1 MKTPKGKEM
10 WRNFCMTV
18 RPTSFLP
25 VDVASGLRLCR
36 LTYARPCLVSWA
48 LPAVREHRARL
59 QLRHAH
65 PGRLH
70 QGLRPGQH
78 GARSVSPLC
87 RRAKASTQPER
98 LGPPSVICGDAADF
112 CVDRNLAAPPPQFSA
127 RSSSRSKCVPTR
139 LPSPAHRSP
148 PAQLLISRLL
158 PFGAPVRSPATS
170 TA

>member
-36 LTYARPCLVSWA
+36 LTYARPCRLSWA
-48 LPAVREHRARL
+48 LPAVREHRTRL
-59 QLRHAH
+59 QLWHAH

-78 GARSVSPLC
+78 GARSVPTLC
-87 RRAKASTQPER
+87 RRAKVSTQPER
-98 LGPPSVICGDAADF
+98 LGPPSVICRDAADF
-112 CVDRNLAAPPPQFSA
+112 CVDRILAAPPPQFSA
-127 RSSSRSKCVPTR
+127 RSSSRSKCVPT
-139 LPSPAHRSP
+139 LIPLSCSSQP
-148 PAQLLISRLL
+148 P
-158 PFGAPVRSPATS
+158 GTATDPPPHA
-170 TA
+170 TWCVW